1 MSDMTERLARA
12 LAARYEIRGVLGVGG
27 MATVFLAHDVK
38 HDRKVA
44 VKVLRPEL
52 AAVLGAERFLNEIKV
67 TANLQHPNILALYD
81 SGEADSFLY
90 YVMPY
95 IEGESLRAKLNREKQ
110 LSIEESIEV
119 AKAVANAL
127 DYAHRHEVIHRDI
140 KPENILLHDGQ
151 ALVADFGIALAV
163 SAAGGT
169 RLTATGLSLGTPH
182 YMSPEQASADREL
195 DGRTDVYSL
204 GATLYEMLLGE
215 PPFTGASAQAVVA
228 KILTEEPGRVTAA
241 RQTVP
246 QNVEVV
252 IHKALAKLPADR
264 FATASQFADALTN
277 PSAVLASP
285 VAAAATPGATPLA
298 ALAMRHR
305 WLGWAIPLSLAI
317 FAAAAL
323 WSWLRPAP
331 SVHPVPRRYVL
342 SLPQDHRLDV
352 RSPAALSPDGTHLV
366 YAAGEAGRSS
376 RRQLYVRALDE
387 FEARPIAGTDGGE
400 SPFFSPD
407 GQWVGFWARGAL
419 RKVPLDGGP
428 PLTIAETGQLYG
440 VSWGPGDRIVLA
452 EVVSGLRQVPA
463 GGGVPEVLTDLGD
476 DIVEIAHYSPEI
488 LPGGA
493 AVLFASTAAGPGSHR
508 IGVASLNTG
517 EWKVLVEGGL
527 APRYSPTGHIVFVG
541 SDGLLWA
548 VGFDLSRLELTG
560 EPSRVSDRT
569 VLVTQGDQAL
579 YAVADDGTLVFVAA
593 GQAGQGH
600 LVWVDRAAAVTPLPF
615 PPQQY
620 LHPRLSPDG
629 RRVAVTIREPDEG
642 RQAIWVLDLDRATR
656 TLLTVEGEINRWP
669 VWTHEG
675 TRIAF
680 TSTRGGSLY
689 DLFWKPVDGS
699 GNAQRLLTSEN
710 VKIPISWA
718 TPRQTLAYYEMFGY
732 ADIWTLPPDGEP
744 SALETTPFD
753 ERSPMF
759 SPDGRWLAYVSNESG
774 QDEVYARPYPGPGSR
789 VLISTDGGV
798 EPVWSRDGRELYY
811 RQDEQMMVVSIEQGA
826 ALAPGAPRVLFTA
839 PYTFGVLY
847 RGNPSYDVSPDGR
860 FLMIRSEAD
869 DTMSPRLHVVLNWF
883 EELKAK
889 VGNE

>member
-1 MSDMTERLARA
+1 MANTFDRLKSA
-12 LAARYEIRGVLGVGG
+12 LADRYAIQEELGAGG
-27 MATVFLAHDVK
+27 MATVYLAEDLK
-38 HDRKVA
+38 HHRKVA

-52 AAVLGAERFLNEIKV
+52 AAILGAERFLKEIEV
-67 TANLQHPNILALYD
+67 TANLQHPNILPLYD
-81 SGEADSFLY
+81 SGEADTFLY

-95 IEGESLRAKLNREKQ
+95 MEGESLRDKLKREKQ
-110 LSIEESIEV
+110 LGVEETVEIAKSV
-119 AKAVANAL
+119 AAAL
-127 DYAHRHEVIHRDI
+127 DYAHQHNVVQRDI
-140 KPENILLHDGQ
+140 KPENILSQSGQ

-163 SAAGGT
+163 SQAGGT
-169 RLTATGLSLGTPH
+169 RLTETGLSLGTPH
-182 YMSPEQASADREL
+182 YMSPEQATGDREL
-195 DGRTDVYSL
+195 DARSDVYSL
-204 GATLYEMLLGE
+204 GATVYEMLVGD
-215 PPFTGASAQAVVA
+215 PPHIGSSAQAIIA
-228 KILTEEPGRVTAA
+228 KILSEKPSPISQTRDMVPG
-241 RQTVP
+241 
-246 QNVEVV
+246 NVEAA
-252 IHKALAKLPADR
+252 ILRALAKSPADR
-264 FATASQFADALTN
+264 FPSAAKFAEALAN
-277 PSAVLASP
+277 PSFTLP
-285 VAAAATPGATPLA
+285 VTGAAAGGTATRPSSKLSGGLA
-298 ALAMRHR
+298 VAMVVVTVIAV
-305 WLGWAIPLSLAI
+305 WG
-317 FAAAAL
+317 
-323 WSWLRPAP
+323 WLRPAP
-331 SVHPVPRRYVL
+331 SVHAVPRRYVL
-342 SLPQDHRLDV
+342 NLPPSHRLDV
-352 RSPAALSPDGTHLV
+352 RYPAALSPDGTHLV
-366 YAAGEAGRSS
+366 YTAGEAGRSS
-376 RRQLYVRALDE
+376 QRQLYLQALDE

-428 PLTIAETGQLYG
+428 PMPIAETGRLYG
-440 VSWGPGDRIVLA
+440 VSWGPGDRIVFA

-476 DIVEIAHYSPEI
+476 DIVEIKHHSPEI

-548 VGFDLSRLELTG
+548 VGFDPSRLELTG

-569 VLVTQGDQAL
+569 VLVTQGDQAF

-629 RRVAVTIREPDEG
+629 RRVAVTIQEPQEG

-699 GNAQRLLTSEN
+699 GDAQRLVTSEN

-718 TPRQTLAYYEMFGY
+718 APRQTLAYYEMFGY
-732 ADIWTLPPDGEP
+732 ADIRVLPPEGEP
-744 SALETTPFD
+744 SALETIPFD

-759 SPDGRWLAYVSNESG
+759 SPDGSWLAYVSNESG

-811 RQDEQMMVVSIEQGA
+811 RQDEQMMVVSIEEGA
-826 ALAPGAPRVLFTA
+826 ALAPGTPRVLFTA